1 MPPFPRPKW
10 DGDFP
15 IVGKDRRALR
25 AHARQRGI
33 PERTAGKLLL
43 ATWKVANL
51 GVQKRDPQDHDLI
64 ADVIGW
70 FDIVAVQEVNDNL
83 AGLRSVMASCA
94 TATRCC
100 SRRPR
105 ATRTLKSSYWG

>member
-15 IVGKDRRALR
+15 IDVGKDRKALR

-43 ATWKVANL
+43 ATWNVANL
-51 GVQKRDPQDHDLI
+51 DVQKRDPQDHDLI

-70 FDIVAVQEVNDNL
+70 FDIVGPGGQ
-83 AGLRSVMASCA
+83 RQP
-94 TATRCC
+94 
-100 SRRPR
+100 RRPALR
-105 ATRTLKSSYWG
+105 HGTAARQLQGAVLEGLGQPGH